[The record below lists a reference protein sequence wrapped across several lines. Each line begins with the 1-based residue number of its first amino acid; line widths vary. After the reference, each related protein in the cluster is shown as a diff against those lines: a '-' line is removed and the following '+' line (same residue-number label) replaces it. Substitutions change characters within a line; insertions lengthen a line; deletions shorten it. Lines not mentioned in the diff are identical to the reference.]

1 MIIIEAISEAALPE
15 IAKIEAELFEAPLSL
30 PALKSL
36 FGGPAFTGLISFENV
51 SLAGY
56 LLAHLTQDQVEIL
69 SLGTAR
75 QHQRQ
80 GHASLLLAALI
91 SDLGDTACFLEVA
104 AGNKP
109 ARDLYRR
116 NGFVEVGRRSG
127 YYRRGRGSCDAVVMR
142 RS

>member
-1 MIIIEAISEAALPE
+1 MIIIEAISKSALPG
-15 IAKIEAELFEAPLSL
+15 IAKIEAELFETPLSL

-36 FGGPAFTGLISFENV
+36 FDGPAFTGLISFENV

-56 LLAHLTQDQVEIL
+56 LMAHLTQDQVEIL

-91 SDLGDTACFLEVA
+91 SDVGDTACFLEV
-104 AGNKP
+104 
-109 ARDLYRR
+109 
-116 NGFVEVGRRSG
+116 E
-127 YYRRGRGSCDAVVMR
+127 
-142 RS
+142 